1 MKIQNEIEIAAPPDE
16 LFEIL
21 SSPERVAPCMPGAS
35 LEGKEG
41 DDAYEG
47 TVKLKVGPI
56 TAAYQ
61 GTLRF
66 VELDR
71 ENRRAVMRA
80 SGQETNGQGNA
91 EATITATVSGSDSQS
106 VLSME
111 TDMEVRGKAAQFGRG
126 ALGNVSQKI
135 LDQFARNLESQVLSA
150 GEREA
155 GDEEGPTSEET
166 SPTAEAEAGK
176 EATTDGGAGAG
187 EASRARPAPAAATVG
202 EDSLDLLSVVGIP
215 GLGQAVPAVAG
226 LALGLLIGSF
236 FSSRRTV
243 RAYQEAMRLMS
254 YGQVYG
260 PPNKWWQRLGQ

>member
-1 MKIQNEIEIAAPPDE
+1 
-16 LFEIL
+16 
-21 SSPERVAPCMPGAS
+21 
-35 LEGKEG
+35 
-41 DDAYEG
+41 
-47 TVKLKVGPI
+47 
-56 TAAYQ
+56 
-61 GTLRF
+61 
-66 VELDR
+66 
-71 ENRRAVMRA
+71 
-80 SGQETNGQGNA
+80 
-91 EATITATVSGSDSQS
+91 
-106 VLSME
+106 ME

-150 GEREA
+150 GEQEA
-155 GDEEGPTSEET
+155 GAEEGPTSEET
-166 SPTAEAEAGK
+166 PPAAEAEAGK
-176 EATTDGGAGAG
+176 EAATDGGAGAG
-187 EASRARPAPAAATVG
+187 EASRARPAPAAATAG

>member
-1 MKIQNEIEIAAPPDE
+1 MKIQNEIEIAAPPDK

-21 SSPERVAPCMPGAS
+21 SNPERVAPCMPGAS
-35 LEGKEG
+35 LEGREG

-80 SGQETNGQGNA
+80 SGQETSGQGNA
-91 EATITATVSGSDSQS
+91 EATITASVSGSDSQS
-106 VLSME
+106 VLTME

-135 LDQFARNLESQVLSA
+135 LQQFARNLESQVLS
-150 GEREA
+150 GKERE
-155 GDEEGPTSEET
+155 EEPSEET
-166 SPTAEAEAGK
+166 VTAGGAEA
-176 EATTDGGAGAG
+176 DGTAPTRDAGA
-187 EASRARPAPAAATVG
+187 ARQTA
-202 EDSLDLLSVVGIP
+202 
-215 GLGQAVPAVAG
+215 
-226 LALGLLIGSF
+226 
-236 FSSRRTV
+236 
-243 RAYQEAMRLMS
+243 
-254 YGQVYG
+254 
-260 PPNKWWQRLGQ
+260 

>member
-71 ENRRAVMRA
+71 ENHRAVMRA

-91 EATITATVSGSDSQS
+91 EATITATVSGSDSHS
-106 VLSME
+106 MLSME

-135 LDQFARNLESQVLSA
+135 LQQFARNLESQVLSG
-150 GEREA
+150 GEQKKDTGEQA
-155 GDEEGPTSEET
+155 EQPQPSEET
-166 SPTAEAEAGK
+166 TRAE
-176 EATTDGGAGAG
+176 TPQ
-187 EASRARPAPAAATVG
+187 ASREAAPSEPAAAAPGG
-202 EDSLDLLSVVGIP
+202 EDSLDVFSVVGMP
-215 GLGQAVPAVAG
+215 MLRQAAPAVAG

-236 FSSRRTV
+236 LSSRKTL

-254 YGQVYG
+254 YGQLYG
-260 PPNKWWQRLGQ
+260 PPTNRRWRRPED

>member
-21 SSPERVAPCMPGAS
+21 SNPERVAPCMPGAS
-35 LEGKEG
+35 LEGREG

-135 LDQFARNLESQVLSA
+135 LQQFARNLESQVLSGKE
-150 GEREA
+150 GEE
-155 GDEEGPTSEET
+155 PSEET
-166 SPTAEAEAGK
+166 ATDGAAEA
-176 EATTDGGAGAG
+176 DGTVPTRDAGA
-187 EASRARPAPAAATVG
+187 ARQTAGPVAAPGG
-202 EDSLDLLSVVGIP
+202 EDSLDVFSVVGGP
-215 GLGQAVPAVAG
+215 VLRQAAPALAG
-226 LALGLLIGSF
+226 LVLGLLIGNSIA
-236 FSSRRTV
+236 SRKTL
-243 RAYQEAMRLMS
+243 RAYREAMRLMS
-254 YGQVYG
+254 YGQLYG
-260 PPNKWWQRLGQ
+260 PTDSRWRRPRR

>member
-1 MKIQNEIEIAAPPDE
+1 MKIQNEIEVAAPPDE

-21 SSPERVAPCMPGAS
+21 SDPERVAPCMPGAS
-35 LEGKEG
+35 LESKEG
-41 DDAYEG
+41 DAYEG

-56 TAAYQ
+56 TASYQ

-91 EATITATVSGSDSQS
+91 EATITASVSGSDSQS

-126 ALGNVSQKI
+126 VLGNVSQRI
-135 LDQFARNLESQVLSA
+135 LHQFARNLESQVLSA
-150 GEREA
+150 GEQEEDTGREQEKSPSGEA
-155 GDEEGPTSEET
+155 AQSEGAETGDTPPARS
-166 SPTAEAEAGK
+166 
-176 EATTDGGAGAG
+176 ATPAAPAG
-187 EASRARPAPAAATVG
+187 E
-202 EDSLDLLSVVGIP
+202 ESLDMLSIMGTPMLRRAAPV
-215 GLGQAVPAVAG
+215 AAG
-226 LALGLLIGSF
+226 LALGLLIGNYVST
-236 FSSRRTV
+236 RKTL

-254 YGQVYG
+254 YGQLYG
-260 PPNKWWQRLGQ
+260 PPSGRWWRRPGG

>member
-1 MKIQNEIEIAAPPDE
+1 MKIQNEIEVAAPPDE
-16 LFEIL
+16 LFDIL
-21 SSPERVAPCMPGAS
+21 ADPERVAPCMPGAS

-47 TVKLKVGPI
+47 TVRLKVGPI
-56 TAAYQ
+56 TASYQ

-91 EATITATVSGSDSQS
+91 EATITASVSGSDSRS

-111 TDMEVRGKAAQFGRG
+111 TDLEVRGKAAQFGRG
-126 ALGNVSQKI
+126 ALGNVSQRI
-135 LDQFARNLESQVLSA
+135 LDQFARNLESQVLSGGERQEDA
-150 GEREA
+150 GEERQKS
-155 GDEEGPTSEET
+155 PSEET
-166 SPTAEAEAGK
+166 APTGKAEAGQ
-176 EATTDGGAGAG
+176 EAAP
-187 EASRARPAPAAATVG
+187 ARPAAAAAPAG
-202 EDSLDLLSVVGIP
+202 EESLDVLSVVGMP
-215 GLGQAVPAVAG
+215 MLRQAAPVVAG

-236 FSSRRTV
+236 VSSRKTL

-254 YGQVYG
+254 YGQLYG
-260 PPNKWWQRLGQ
+260 PPNNKWWRRPE

>member
-21 SSPERVAPCMPGAS
+21 SNPERVAPCMPGAS

-61 GTLRF
+61 GTLHF

-135 LDQFARNLESQVLSA
+135 LDQFARNLESQVLSGGA
-150 GEREA
+150 HKKDTGEGADQPQPSDETTQAERPQASREA
-155 GDEEGPTSEET
+155 AP
-166 SPTAEAEAGK
+166 
-176 EATTDGGAGAG
+176 
-187 EASRARPAPAAATVG
+187 SRPAAAALG
-202 EDSLDLLSVVGIP
+202 SEDSLDVFSVVGMP
-215 GLGQAVPAVAG
+215 MLRQAAPAVAG
-226 LALGLLIGSF
+226 LALGLLIGNF
-236 FSSRRTV
+236 MASRKTL

-254 YGQVYG
+254 YGQLYG
-260 PPNKWWQRLGQ
+260 PPTNRWWRRPED

>member
-91 EATITATVSGSDSQS
+91 EA
-106 VLSME
+106 
-111 TDMEVRGKAAQFGRG
+111 
-126 ALGNVSQKI
+126 
-135 LDQFARNLESQVLSA
+135 
-150 GEREA
+150 
-155 GDEEGPTSEET
+155 

-176 EATTDGGAGAG
+176 EATTEGGAGAG
-187 EASRARPAPAAATVG
+187 EASRARPAPAAATAG

-236 FSSRRTV
+236 FASRRTV
-243 RAYQEAMRLMS
+243 RAYQ
-254 YGQVYG
+254 
-260 PPNKWWQRLGQ
+260 

>member
-150 GEREA
+150 GEQEA
-155 GDEEGPTSEET
+155 GAEEGPTSEET
-166 SPTAEAEAGK
+166 PPAAEAEAGK
-176 EATTDGGAGAG
+176 EAATDGGAGAG
-187 EASRARPAPAAATVG
+187 EA
-202 EDSLDLLSVVGIP
+202 SLDLLSVVGIP